1 MAYEFDT
8 LTAQQIKDYMDEH
21 ATAEQKKDF
30 KKKAFVNKKEKVSK
44 KVYSADGSP
53 VMYRVMDKDGNPKN
67 DKNGNPLMR
76 QKIEMIER
84 QDGKTSIVFS
94 LLNAKWWFAEH
105 FPEALIEVPERAEK
119 KEAVKAGDIFGD
131 W

>member
-30 KKKAFVNKKEKVSK
+30 KKEAFVEKKEKVSK

-53 VMYRVMDKDGNPKN
+53 VMYRVMDKNGNPKN

-76 QKIEMIER
+76 QKIEMVEK
-84 QDGKTSIVFS
+84 QNGKISTVFS
-94 LLNAKWWFAEH
+94 LLNAKWWFAKN
-105 FPEALIEVPERAEK
+105 FPEALVKVPERAEK
-119 KEAVKAGDIFGD
+119 KDTSKAGDMFGD